1 MNALTS
7 RNNALS
13 TNLAVIGAM
22 LLLLSL
28 GEIHLRILRLPEPL
42 GWLPGG
48 TYWIGLL
55 FCLIATAIA
64 GLRLRLGK
72 TRSSAVQ
79 IIRCSVLLLIYGV
92 AFVYELPGH

>member
-55 FCLIATAIA
+55 FCLIAMAIA

-79 IIRCSVLLLIYGV
+79 VIWCSVLLLIYGV